1 VLEDHPAALDREH
14 LRDGLRDPA
23 REGRFIVTVPLF
35 LFYLFAVFAVLS
47 ALAMVANV
55 RNTVAAAM
63 SLVVTMVALAVIY
76 VLLEAHLVA
85 AIQIMVYGGAIVVLF
100 LFVVMLLNLRSD
112 DFPPGRQRLLKLAGA
127 LLGIFAMVAFLRGFG
142 SLPPAPPLPEG
153 FGGYRA
159 VGLALYTDYVL
170 LVEMASL
177 LLTAAIV
184 GALILA
190 KRKID

>member
-1 VLEDHPAALDREH
+1 V
-14 LRDGLRDPA
+14 
-23 REGRFIVTVPLF
+23 F
-35 LFYLFAVFAVLS
+35 LFYLFATLAVIS
-47 ALAMVANV
+47 AVGMVANA

-76 VLLEAHLVA
+76 LLLEAHLVA
-85 AIQIMVYGGAIVVLF
+85 AIQIMVYAGAIVVLF
-100 LFVVMLLNLRSD
+100 LFVVMLLNLRGD
-112 DFPPGRQRLLKLAGA
+112 DFPPGRARLVRLAGA
-127 LLGIFAMVAFLRGFG
+127 LLGVAAVAEIFHRTAP
-142 SLPPAPPLPEG
+142 LPAAPPLPEG
-153 FGGYRA
+153 FGGYHA
-159 VGLALYTDYVL
+159 LGIALYTDYVL

>member
-1 VLEDHPAALDREH
+1 MTVPQILFYAFAAL
-14 LRDGLRDPA
+14 
-23 REGRFIVTVPLF
+23 
-35 LFYLFAVFAVLS
+35 AVVS
-47 ALAMVANV
+47 ALGMVLNV

-63 SLVVTMVALAVIY
+63 SLVVTMVALAGIY

-85 AIQIMVYGGAIVVLF
+85 VIQIMVYGGAIVVLF
-100 LFVVMLLNLRSD
+100 LFVVMLLNLRAD
-112 DFPPGRQRLLKLAGA
+112 AFPPGRQRLLKLAAASIGVFVMFE
-127 LLGIFAMVAFLRGFG
+127 LIRLTLGQ
-142 SLPPAPPLPEG
+142 PEPPPLPEG

-159 VGLALYTDYVL
+159 LGLALYTDYVL

-184 GALILA
+184 GSLILA